1 MKKKILVA
9 FAIIASVTASAF
21 VAPEHYCKNNPN
33 SNTGICS
40 VSNTTG
46 VADCLT
52 LVNSSTIKDCYGA
65 VNEN

>member
-9 FAIIASVTASAF
+9 FGIIASIAATAF

-33 SNTGICS
+33 SNTGICAIS
-40 VSNTTG
+40 SSGN
-46 VADCLT
+46 ADCLT
-52 LVNSSTIKDCYGA
+52 LVNSTTNKDCYGV